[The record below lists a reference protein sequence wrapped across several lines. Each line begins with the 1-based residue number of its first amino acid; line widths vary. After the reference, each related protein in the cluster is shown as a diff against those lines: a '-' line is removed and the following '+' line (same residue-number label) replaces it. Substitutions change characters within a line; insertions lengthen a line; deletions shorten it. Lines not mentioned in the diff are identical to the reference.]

1 MEEKES
7 SSFFLTIYPT
17 IDCNLRCWYC
27 YESHENNACMDND
40 TVLKVRKLIRNVICR
55 KKIKNLFLSFFGGE
69 PLLRFEEIVKPFI
82 SYTRDM
88 CKDHNVDLYIDIT
101 SNGVLMTDDVIN
113 DLLSLELNNTPL
125 FQITLDGNRKEHN
138 KVKFTKNGR
147 GTYDIIINNI
157 KNALKA
163 GIPINNRLNYT
174 QKNIDSLIDV
184 LDEYSEL
191 TKEERKNL
199 FVDFQQ
205 VWQDASNQSARNK
218 ALKLASLY
226 RIHSCQVRMDKR
238 LNRGRCNN
246 DMENQATINYNGLVY
261 KCTAIDF
268 KSDNAE
274 GKLKDDGTIEWN
286 NRCSRRMEY
295 RFGNSNCH
303 SCKIFPICHGGC
315 SQVMMDGGNINSACL
330 LGYSEDDKN
339 DIIKKRIEYILENRK
354 AVY

>member
-1 MEEKES
+1 MLSVE
-7 SSFFLTIYPT
+7 
-17 IDCNLRCWYC
+17 
-27 YESHENNACMDND
+27 
-40 TVLKVRKLIRNVICR
+40 

-69 PLLRFEEIVKPFI
+69 PLLRFEVIVKPFI

-226 RIHSCQVRMDKR
+226 RRVC
-238 LNRGRCNN
+238 
-246 DMENQATINYNGLVY
+246 
-261 KCTAIDF
+261 
-268 KSDNAE
+268 
-274 GKLKDDGTIEWN
+274 
-286 NRCSRRMEY
+286 
-295 RFGNSNCH
+295 
-303 SCKIFPICHGGC
+303 
-315 SQVMMDGGNINSACL
+315 
-330 LGYSEDDKN
+330 
-339 DIIKKRIEYILENRK
+339 
-354 AVY
+354 

>member
-1 MEEKES
+1 MKVLSKYNYLYPIGDVTVLYNIISDNILLLRPQIVQLIESYKNNIGQLKEIHPEFFEKLEENSMLLNTDKDEILELIDRWKKEEKES

-184 LDEYSEL
+184 LNEYSEL

-199 FVDFQQ
+199 
-205 VWQDASNQSARNK
+205 
-218 ALKLASLY
+218 L
-226 RIHSCQVRMDKR
+226 
-238 LNRGRCNN
+238 
-246 DMENQATINYNGLVY
+246 
-261 KCTAIDF
+261 
-268 KSDNAE
+268 
-274 GKLKDDGTIEWN
+274 
-286 NRCSRRMEY
+286 
-295 RFGNSNCH
+295 
-303 SCKIFPICHGGC
+303 
-315 SQVMMDGGNINSACL
+315 
-330 LGYSEDDKN
+330 
-339 DIIKKRIEYILENRK
+339 KRIINPFSSYNDL
-354 AVY
+354 